1 MKSPKKNVA
10 ESVRARLLTL
20 SKKRGDEFHL
30 TLADYVIERFLY
42 RLGQSPLRDRF
53 VLKGAVLFR
62 VWMGQSHRP
71 TKDLDLLGRGS
82 SELSEV
88 ADAIREVCL
97 IEASDGVVF
106 DLDGMKAER
115 IREGAEYEGV
125 RIRFR
130 AELAAAQIPL
140 QIDIGF
146 GDAITPMPSLTT
158 VPSVLGMDP
167 PQVLAYPRETVVA
180 EKLHAMVVLD
190 ISNTRM
196 KDFYDLWFLSRSWP
210 FQIIALS
217 DAIRATFER
226 RGTPLPVAAP
236 LALMPEFHS
245 DEQKSAQWRAFLK
258 RLRLDSTTPALDEIG
273 QAIMRFVEGPLAE
286 ARERTAV
293 EKVWSVSGGWAS
305 RS

>member
-10 ESVRARLLTL
+10 ESVRARLLNL
-20 SKKRGDEFHL
+20 SKERGDEFHL

-62 VWMGQSHRP
+62 VWMGQFHRP

-88 ADAIREVCL
+88 ADAIRAVCL

-106 DLDGMKAER
+106 DLDAMKAER
-115 IREGAEYEGV
+115 IREGADYEGV

-140 QIDIGF
+140 QIDVGF
-146 GDAITPMPSLTT
+146 GDAITPMPSLTA
-158 VPSVLGMDP
+158 VPSMLGMDP

-180 EKLHAMVVLD
+180 EKLHAMVILD

-196 KDFYDLWFLSRSWP
+196 KDFYDLWFLSQSWP
-210 FQIIALS
+210 FQMSELS
-217 DAIRATFER
+217 GAIRATFER
-226 RGTPLPVAAP
+226 RGTPLPVGTP
-236 LALMPEFHS
+236 FALTPEFHS
-245 DEQKSAQWRAFLK
+245 DAQKSLQWKAFVK
-258 RLRLDSTTPALDEIG
+258 RLRLDSSTPALDEI
-273 QAIMRFVEGPLAE
+273 AE
-286 ARERTAV
+286 AIRRFIEAPFREARTRTAV
-293 EKVWSVSGGWAS
+293 EETWSVSNGWAAPS
-305 RS
+305 